1 MNASTVNIPNTPTT
15 KNFFDANILLE
26 SALKRKHK
34 KEVDILLHA
43 SAGHASISVLTV
55 HLVVYFASKDIYLQD
70 IRNFLDDFIVLPIN
84 NNDVSWTFDNLQ
96 GNDFEDALQLA
107 CAVNSECDN
116 FVTLDQSLIK
126 RYEKQAPINFIT
138 F

>member
-1 MNASTVNIPNTPTT
+1 MDTSFHQHSNYYLFLLSL
-15 KNFFDANILLE
+15 FD
-26 SALKRKHK
+26 
-34 KEVDILLHA
+34 
-43 SAGHASISVLTV
+43 
-55 HLVVYFASKDIYLQD
+55 YLQD

-84 NNDVSWTFDNLQ
+84 NNDVSWAFDNLQ